1 VIAAHQLSTV
11 PHVRGRLLA
20 ANVGK
25 HAQRGFTLM
34 EVLVASVV
42 MATAFVA
49 VVSLMSQSLRNLDRM
64 QPHETAMLHARE
76 KMSEQL
82 ISEQLT
88 VGTTTGRWDDGY
100 RWRVQIDPASG
111 AAPQQAGYGLFR
123 IRVEVAWGE
132 AQQARSYALET
143 TQWAQ
148 KAPEAQP

>member
-1 VIAAHQLSTV
+1 M
-11 PHVRGRLLA
+11 
-20 ANVGK
+20 GK
-25 HAQRGFTLM
+25 RVAQRGFTLM

-64 QPHETAMLHARE
+64 RPHETALLHARE

-82 ISEQLT
+82 LNEQLAA
-88 VGTTTGRWDDGY
+88 GTTSGRWDDGY
-100 RWRVQIDPASG
+100 RWRVQIDPAPG
-111 AAPQQAGYGLFR
+111 PAPQLAGYGLFR

-132 AQQARSYALET
+132 AREARTYALET

-148 KAPEAQP
+148 QAPEAQR